1 MTRPSSFVG
10 LAALLAL
17 GALACETPPPASA
30 DGVRQPEIASVYR
43 SRCGACHVRVEPATH
58 TREQLE
64 SAFERHRRRLRLRED
79 QWRDLVSYLAIPEPP
94 PPPPPPA
101 APVPCLRDPLTPA
114 SPPTALP
121 SKDEKSTP

>member
-1 MTRPSSFVG
+1 MTRSAT
-10 LAALLAL
+10 LAACFAF
-17 GALACETPPPASA
+17 GALACEPPPPTSA

-43 SRCGACHVRVEPATH
+43 SRCGACHVRVEPATR

-94 PPPPPPA
+94 PPPA
-101 APVPCLRDPLTPA
+101 APVPCLPDPLTPA
-114 SPPTALP
+114 SPPTAVP
-121 SKDEKSTP
+121 STDEKRSP